1 LPVSIVGL
9 EMYAQKKSIDNV
21 HIVRERDRQRF
32 RELFAVLALGI
43 PIGLFLLLF
52 TWQNLEVIRLGH
64 EASRLQNQ
72 RKQIENENK
81 ALQFQLDRLT
91 SLQSVEQKANTLGF
105 ERTDPRAVVMVEK
118 PADNRQPPTRQPDN
132 HK

>member
-1 LPVSIVGL
+1 
-9 EMYAQKKSIDNV
+9 MYAQKRPIDNA

-32 RELFAVLALGI
+32 RELLALLGLGI

-64 EASRLQNQ
+64 QATRMQNQ
-72 RKQIENENK
+72 RRVIENENK

-91 SLQSVEQKANTLGF
+91 SLHSVEQKATTLGF

-118 PADNRQPPTRQPDN
+118 SETR
-132 HK
+132 K